1 MKANNTMMKVV
12 AAAITLCVGGMVASC
27 ASLSEKD
34 SAAGGCAGMDLA
46 PESLVGKT
54 LTFDHS
60 QAQVAQ
66 IGVAAM
72 EPGIEKKVFT
82 PEWQIECGWISAEN
96 QSGAQ
101 WNNSI
106 TFTSDTMVRQ
116 VNGGQESYTYKKVSE
131 TEAILT
137 GLHEYSE
144 EEFYGCDMRLKFIT
158 PTVAELQ
165 YYAYSVDDISYVFR
179 HVRVTI
185 K

>member
-1 MKANNTMMKVV
+1 MKAGNTMMKVV

-54 LTFDHS
+54 LTFDYS

-66 IGVAAM
+66 IGVGAM
-72 EPGIEKKVFT
+72 EPGIGKNVFS
-82 PEWQIECGWISAEN
+82 PEWQIEYGWSSAEN
-96 QSGAQ
+96 QRAQ

-137 GLHEYSE
+137 GLQEYSE